1 MEILKKIFPFSF
13 GVQDKNTLIVRTV
26 VYAAAILVASVILSI
41 LGWIVG
47 LTQIIAVLAGAILS
61 FIGWVI
67 EAYCIGGGV
76 VMYLAY
82 FKVIK

>member
-13 GVQDKNTLIVRTV
+13 GVQDKNQLIVRTV
-26 VYAAAILVASVILSI
+26 VYVAAILIASVILSI

-47 LTQIIAVLAGAILS
+47 LTHILAVLLGSILS
-61 FIGWVI
+61 IVGWII
-67 EAYCIGGGV
+67 ETYCIGGGV
-76 VMYLAY
+76 IMYLAY